1 MSNSFK
7 DGLKVDRS
15 QLDIMQF
22 KPKEKPLDV
31 MKLRT
36 NQPRKE
42 IHKIAK
48 SKTKRRSS
56 SKRLKKLGLII
67 LATGAAYGG
76 IGQWQDNKEVT
87 LEEAKEIGKTVEQL
101 KITPEQESQYETIKQ
116 MLDNESATEYEL
128 LASLENLE
136 YLNMDMQKTKIANT
150 MNANK
155 EDITL
160 FTEVSTTEKGRT
172 EESITVN
179 GEKYRNS
186 EMSNEMASSIRD
198 LAGLMIYNDQA
209 EQRLISKADL
219 IKYGKKYLDKTSKM
233 AASEIE
239 YENGKIELKPTRVK
253 EVKEAKKE
261 QQKQQ
266 EDFER

>member
-7 DGLKVDRS
+7 DGLKVDRR

-36 NQPRKE
+36 NQPKKE
-42 IHKIAK
+42 VHKIA
-48 SKTKRRSS
+48 KTKRRSN
-56 SKRLKKLGLII
+56 SKRLKKLGLLI

-76 IGQWQDNKEVT
+76 IGQWQNNKEVT

-101 KITPEQESQYETIKQ
+101 KITQEQENQYEEIKQ

-136 YLNMDMQKTKIANT
+136 SLNMDMQKTKIANT

-179 GEKYRNS
+179 GEKYGNS

-198 LAGLMIYNDQA
+198 LAGLMTYNDQA
-209 EQRLISKADL
+209 EQRLTSKADL
-219 IKYGKKYLDKTSKM
+219 IKYGKN
-233 AASEIE
+233 I
-239 YENGKIELKPTRVK
+239 
-253 EVKEAKKE
+253 
-261 QQKQQ
+261 
-266 EDFER
+266 

>member
-7 DGLKVDRS
+7 DGLKVDRR

-36 NQPRKE
+36 NQPKKE
-42 IHKIAK
+42 VHKIA
-48 SKTKRRSS
+48 KTKRRSN
-56 SKRLKKLGLII
+56 SKRLKKLGLLI

-76 IGQWQDNKEVT
+76 IGQWQNNKEVT

-101 KITPEQESQYETIKQ
+101 KITQEQENQYEEIKQ

-128 LASLENLE
+128 LASLENFE
-136 YLNMDMQKTKIANT
+136 SLNMDMQKTKIANT

-179 GEKYRNS
+179 GEKYGNS
-186 EMSNEMASSIRD
+186 EMSNEMANSIRD
-198 LAGLMIYNDQA
+198 LAGLMTYNDQA

-266 EDFER
+266 EDDFER